1 MYLVMFLVA
10 CVDET
15 RKKNYYRHELC
26 SFSCR
31 AIHISVDKGT
41 LLLVTSRELY
51 PLQPRPQDAFPSLW
65 RWGGKRPWHRPAN
78 PSF

>member
-1 MYLVMFLVA
+1 MKSESINDLDFSRRCLSRRTFLVYQVMFFVA

-15 RKKNYYRHELC
+15 RKKKYYRYELY

-41 LLLVTSRELY
+41 LLSVT
-51 PLQPRPQDAFPSLW
+51 
-65 RWGGKRPWHRPAN
+65 
-78 PSF
+78 